1 MAETPSR
8 KLAVLLHADVV
19 GSTALVQKNESI
31 AHQRIRVAFAR
42 LSKTLAG
49 YGGATHEIRGDALVA
64 EFPRASDAVCAALAF
79 QAENAEKNRDLDDD
93 IRPEIR
99 IGISLAEVVV
109 ADGTITGPGVV
120 LAQRLEQLAEA
131 HGVIVQGSVSE
142 TVPTRLPIEFESLG
156 EQYLKGFDQPVRA
169 FSVRQTIG
177 EELPGPESAIA
188 ATGHDEPSGI
198 DEHLS
203 NKPSIAVLPFD
214 NMSGDDEQEYFSDGI
229 VEDIITDLSMIEGL
243 FVIARNSSFA
253 YKGKAV
259 DVRDVC
265 RELGVRYALEGGVR
279 KAANRVRITAQLI
292 DGMTGG
298 HIWAQRYDRDL
309 DDIFAVQDEVTE
321 SIVSA
326 LAPRLALA
334 GGQPTPGRGTENLE
348 AYEHFLRGRE
358 LCYQDTTQANVQA
371 RELLEKA
378 IELDSGFSLACSHL
392 ARTHVLAYSNRWS
405 ESPEQSLEQA
415 IALAQRAIELDATN
429 PHAYFAVGAAH
440 FWSKQ
445 LDKTLADAKQCIA
458 IDPNFAEGYGILAVA
473 LTYMG
478 KQREALEALQMV
490 MRLDPHYR
498 DNYLHFQA
506 QAYFHLEE
514 YEKAADI
521 LRRRLVRKP
530 DSDISLA
537 LLASAY
543 GHLGKLDES
552 REAWARLLQVNPD
565 YSLEDR
571 RKLLPYKN
579 PADFEQILEGLRK
592 SGIVG

>member
-19 GSTALVQKNESI
+19 GSTSLVQKNESI
-31 AHQRIRVAFAR
+31 AHERIQVAFAR
-42 LSKTLAG
+42 LSKTIEG

-79 QAENAEKNRDLDDD
+79 QAENIEQNRNLADA
-93 IRPEIR
+93 IQPELR
-99 IGISLAEVVV
+99 IGISLGEVVV
-109 ADGTITGPGVV
+109 ADGTITGAGVI
-120 LAQRLEQLAEA
+120 LAQRLEQLAQA

-156 EQYLKGFDQPVRA
+156 EQNLKGFDQPVRA
-169 FSVRQTIG
+169 FSVRQTRG
-177 EELPGPESAIA
+177 EKIPGPESAIA
-188 ATGHDEPSGI
+188 ATEHGNAKVT
-198 DEHLS
+198 DEHMS
-203 NKPSIAVLPFD
+203 DKPSIAVLPFD
-214 NMSGDDEQEYFSDGI
+214 NMSGDEEQEYFSDGI

-253 YKGKAV
+253 YKGKSV

-326 LAPRLALA
+326 LAPRLAVA
-334 GGQPTPGRGTENLE
+334 GEQPEPRRATQNLE

-358 LCYQDTTQANVQA
+358 LCYRDTADANAQA

-378 IELDSGFSLACSHL
+378 IELDPGFSLACSHL
-392 ARTHVLAYSNRWS
+392 SRTHVIAYANRWS
-405 ESPEQSLEQA
+405 DSRERSLELA
-415 IALAQRAIELDATN
+415 VALGQRAIELDATN

-440 FWSKQ
+440 FWTKQ
-445 LDKTLADAKQCIA
+445 LDKTLAAGRRCIA
-458 IDPNFAEGYGILAVA
+458 IDPNFAEGHGVVA
-473 LTYMG
+473 LAHTFMG
-478 KQREALEALQMV
+478 KPREALEALEIV

-498 DNYLHFQA
+498 DIYLHFQA
-506 QAYFHLEE
+506 LAYFHLEE
-514 YEKAADI
+514 YEKAADT

-530 DSDISLA
+530 DSDISRA
-537 LLASAY
+537 LLASTY
-543 GHLGKLDES
+543 GHLGRLDES
-552 REAWARLLQVNPD
+552 REEWARLLEVNPD

-571 RKLLPYKN
+571 RKRLPYTN
-579 PADFEQILEGLRK
+579 PSDFEQILEGLHK
-592 SGIVG
+592 SGVVD